1 MSTALW
7 IGFLLLTA
15 LGAALLALFAWQ
27 HRYEAVLPDQRRKLR
42 QARAALIAERVS
54 FEAGRR
60 LIRKRPQQAFLCLN
74 EVRVEQRCSQSNR
87 LMRPGEPQRMLL
99 RERIVFR
106 DLALSHWLEQEV
118 PVERGDDIAA
128 LAKAVSVFSTGVL
141 SIDSEATKAYV
152 DQMVPVPLGNETA
165 LPTVSVAQ
173 S

>member
-15 LGAALLALFAWQ
+15 LGSGLLAIFAWQ
-27 HRYEAVLPDQRRKLR
+27 HRYEAVLPDQCRKLR
-42 QARAALIAERVS
+42 EARLALIAEQVS

-74 EVRVEQRCSQSNR
+74 EVQVEQRCSQSNR
-87 LMRPGEPQRMLL
+87 LMRAGEPRRILL

-128 LAKAVSVFSTGVL
+128 LARAVSVFSTGVL
-141 SIDSEATKAYV
+141 NIDSEPTKAYV
-152 DQMVPVPLGNETA
+152 DQMVPVPLHNETA
-165 LPTVSVAQ
+165 LPPESVAKA
-173 S
+173 

>member
-1 MSTALW
+1 
-7 IGFLLLTA
+7 
-15 LGAALLALFAWQ
+15 
-27 HRYEAVLPDQRRKLR
+27 
-42 QARAALIAERVS
+42 
-54 FEAGRR
+54 
-60 LIRKRPQQAFLCLN
+60 
-74 EVRVEQRCSQSNR
+74 
-87 LMRPGEPQRMLL
+87 MLL